1 MKKIDT
7 SKFTRYEDFLAK
19 SLKDPEFKKEYNA
32 LEDEFALINELLSAR
47 LAKKMTQADLAKK
60 LGMKQEAISRL
71 ESGESNP
78 TYTTLS
84 KVAKALDKKVALV

>member
-1 MKKIDT
+1 MKKNDT
-7 SKFTRYEDFLAK
+7 SKFTRYEEFLAK
-19 SLKDPEFKKEYNA
+19 SLKDPEFKKEYDA
-32 LEDEFALINELLSAR
+32 LEDEFALINEILSAR

>member
-1 MKKIDT
+1 MKIVDT
-7 SKFTRYEDFLAK
+7 RKFTTYDEFLAK
-19 SLKDPEFKKEYNA
+19 SLKDPEFKKEYDA
-32 LEDEFALINELLSAR
+32 LEDEFVLINEILSAR

-78 TYTTLS
+78 TYSTLS

>member
-1 MKKIDT
+1 MKKVDT

-19 SLKDPEFKKEYNA
+19 SLKDPEFKKEYDA

-78 TYTTLS
+78 TYSTLS

>member
-1 MKKIDT
+1 MKKVDI
-7 SKFTRYEDFLAK
+7 SKFTTDDEFLAK
-19 SLKDPEFKKEYNA
+19 SIKDPEFKKEYDA
-32 LEDEFALINELLSAR
+32 LEDEFALINEILSPR

-60 LGMKQEAISRL
+60 LGMKQEAITRL

-78 TYTTLS
+78 TYSTLS

>member
-1 MKKIDT
+1 MKKVDI
-7 SKFTRYEDFLAK
+7 SKFTTYDEFLAK
-19 SLKDPEFKKEYNA
+19 SIKDPEFKKEYDA
-32 LEDEFALINELLSAR
+32 LEDEFALINEILSAR

-78 TYTTLS
+78 TYSTLS

>member
-7 SKFTRYEDFLAK
+7 SKFARYEDLLAK
-19 SLKDPEFKKEYNA
+19 SLKDPEFKKEYDA
-32 LEDEFALINELLSAR
+32 LEDEFALINEILSAR

-78 TYTTLS
+78 TYATLS